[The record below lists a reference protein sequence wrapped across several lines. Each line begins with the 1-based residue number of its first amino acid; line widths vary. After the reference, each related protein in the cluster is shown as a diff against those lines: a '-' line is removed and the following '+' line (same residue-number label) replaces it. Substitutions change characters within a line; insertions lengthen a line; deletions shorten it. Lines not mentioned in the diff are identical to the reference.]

1 MYNQVYL
8 KLTGKLPLKN
18 NKGKQV
24 ERKMFPSFFL
34 PHANIFFFLIVIVT
48 QKNEGLL
55 MICY

>member
-1 MYNQVYL
+1 MYNQVHL

-24 ERKMFPSFFL
+24 ERKMFPSSCKY
-34 PHANIFFFLIVIVT
+34 FFLIVMAT
-48 QKNEGLL
+48 QKNKGLR